1 MVIVGI
7 FVIFEVVLF
16 KALKHVL
23 GKRSNANQGERLM
36 LCIDDISEAVFVERE
51 CGRVYA
57 DIGERMAKGARS
69 EDARIADALSRS
81 AKVREGQL
89 VGLQI
94 AAGQEPPVN
103 KTSHLLK
110 MPGNNKSL
118 YGFSLEKAALYK
130 QFSDNAK
137 ANKANTVKK
146 LFRYFNESES
156 ENAPFIEAS
165 SDLSEERGIG
175 AASAPAPSS
184 RDSDG
189 LDTLAEPTAAEQA
202 GQWCRCHKSKREP
215 KRIYVCPTCG
225 KIEVGARSAYCTIC
239 ATPCYDFIE
248 M

>member
-1 MVIVGI
+1 MVETMVIVGI

-118 YGFSLEKAALYK
+118 YGFSLEKPLSINSSATMQKPTKPTRSKSFSGISTSLNQRTPHLSKQAATYLR
-130 QFSDNAK
+130 NGAL
-137 ANKANTVKK
+137 A
-146 LFRYFNESES
+146 RR
-156 ENAPFIEAS
+156 AP
-165 SDLSEERGIG
+165 LPLP
-175 AASAPAPSS
+175 PAI
-184 RDSDG
+184 R
-189 LDTLAEPTAAEQA
+189 TA
-202 GQWCRCHKSKREP
+202 
-215 KRIYVCPTCG
+215 
-225 KIEVGARSAYCTIC
+225 
-239 ATPCYDFIE
+239 
-248 M
+248 